1 LVPAAYSARMKGMTF
16 AGVKQRPDSYLMAVR
31 GDDTWLTKCD
41 IVVFWHNIR
50 VIRSVIMKLLIGLG
64 IVY

>member
-1 LVPAAYSARMKGMTF
+1 MKGMTF
-16 AGVKQRPDSYLMAVR
+16 ADVKQRPDSYLMAVR
-31 GDDTWLTKCD
+31 GDDTWLTKCN